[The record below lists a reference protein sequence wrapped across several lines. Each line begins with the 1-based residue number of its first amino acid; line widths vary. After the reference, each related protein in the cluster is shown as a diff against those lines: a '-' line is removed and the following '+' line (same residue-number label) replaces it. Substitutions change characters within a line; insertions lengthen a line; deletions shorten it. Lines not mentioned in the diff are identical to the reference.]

1 MTINAMDSSISAAL
15 TMNVGTGASA
25 STASELTA
33 AEKMYDLNNDGVL
46 SATEKAA
53 MLEASKNSNS
63 SDTKSD
69 SVSISK
75 EALKMQPEK
84 LAGN

>member
-1 MTINAMDSSISAAL
+1 MAINAIDSSINAAL
-15 TMNVGTGASA
+15 TMNVGTSASA

-53 MLEASKNSNS
+53 MLEAGKNSNS
-63 SDTKSD
+63 SDAKSD
-69 SVSISK
+69 SVNISQ
-75 EALKMQPEK
+75 EALKMQSEK
-84 LAGN
+84 LAWN